1 MKALFTLILLFCAG
15 TVLGQSDTIPPRFK
29 PDTNYMDFVSKVVRY
44 PRDAAIK
51 GIQGRVYFEFQIDSV
66 GCINSI
72 KIVESPHE
80 ALSNAVIRALSKTK
94 CDWIPANIDGKPAHS
109 SLKSFMVFKLE

>member
-1 MKALFTLILLFCAG
+1 MKALFTLILLLCTG

-51 GIQGRVYFEFQIDSV
+51 GKQGRVDFVFQIDSV

-72 KIVESPHE
+72 NIVESPHE
-80 ALSNAVIRALSKTK
+80 ALSEALIRALSKTN
-94 CDWIPANIDGKPAHS
+94 CDWIPASIDGKPVNS
-109 SLKSFMVFKLE
+109 SLKSTFGFKLK